1 MEEWIKVIAPVTA
14 PLVGIAALWWKLTT
28 SMATKKDISELRVDM
43 YRSNDKLRADMKNL
57 ADRLSADM
65 GKLADRLSAK

>member
-57 ADRLSADM
+57 ADRLSA
-65 GKLADRLSAK
+65 K